1 MTGRLT
7 AGGGQGVGVEGI
19 IIGEKNRL
27 IFIKQNKEI
36 KGQEERNERRK
47 NIPALRR
54 L

>member
-7 AGGGQGVGVEGI
+7 AGEGGGI
-19 IIGEKNRL
+19 IIGEKNRR

-36 KGQEERNERRK
+36 KGKEERNERRRK